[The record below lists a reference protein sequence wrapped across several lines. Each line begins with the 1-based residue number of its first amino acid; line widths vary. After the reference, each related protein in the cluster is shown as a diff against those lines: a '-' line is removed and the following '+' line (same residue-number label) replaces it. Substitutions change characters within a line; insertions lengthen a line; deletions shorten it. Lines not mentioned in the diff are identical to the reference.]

1 VEEIPMR
8 GTVDIPD
15 DLLRDA
21 QALSGLKTKREIV
34 TAALDEFVRRRRLE
48 RLRARIGRGNLDL
61 TQEEL
66 EQMRADEAPVAVDVE
81 TSQVDAG

>member
-1 VEEIPMR
+1 MCIEDAPMR
-8 GTVDIPD
+8 STLDLPD

-21 QALSGLKTKREIV
+21 QALSGLKTKKEVV

-48 RLRARIGRGNLDL
+48 DLRSMVGHADFDL

-66 EQMRADEAPVAVDVE
+66 ERMRADD
-81 TSQVDAG
+81 